1 MVAGGQICKLNAD
14 KSGFNDSSNDSV
26 DIFYDETLQK
36 HGIVVTNR
44 NACRNWAA
52 AQDQGCT
59 RGDKCRFYHF
69 APGDLVDNFIG
80 KEPHK
85 IADIP
90 VMMAGNAKAREFR
103 WSKVD
108 EGKIEAKE
116 NELLDALKA
125 AAKQQKDR
133 KRKKTFQQKQEE
145 AIAAA
150 LASDSSGADESD
162 PPTPPPKKRRK
173 ARDGKNASKAKK

>member
-1 MVAGGQICKLNAD
+1 M
-14 KSGFNDSSNDSV
+14 
-26 DIFYDETLQK
+26 
-36 HGIVVTNR
+36 
-44 NACRNWAA
+44 
-52 AQDQGCT
+52 
-59 RGDKCRFYHF
+59 
-69 APGDLVDNFIG
+69 DNFIG

-90 VMMAGNAKAREFR
+90 VMLAGNAKAREFR

-108 EGKIEAKE
+108 EEKIEAKE
-116 NELLDALKA
+116 QELLDALTA

-133 KRKKTFQQKQEE
+133 KRKKTFKQKQEE

-150 LASDSSGADESD
+150 LASDSSSADESD
-162 PPTPPPKKRRK
+162 PPTSQPKKKRKTDRK

>member
-1 MVAGGQICKLNAD
+1 M
-14 KSGFNDSSNDSV
+14 
-26 DIFYDETLQK
+26 
-36 HGIVVTNR
+36 
-44 NACRNWAA
+44 
-52 AQDQGCT
+52 
-59 RGDKCRFYHF
+59 
-69 APGDLVDNFIG
+69 DNFIG

-103 WSKVD
+103 WSKAD
-108 EGKIEAKE
+108 ESKIEAKE

-125 AAKQQKDR
+125 AAKQQKGR
-133 KRKKTFQQKQEE
+133 KNKKTFQQKQQE

-150 LASDSSGADESD
+150 LASDSSSADESD